1 MIAHGELDE
10 NVPPLASLRLVDA
23 LIKANKDFDFLLVP
37 NADHFLDAVPYYQR
51 RRWDF
56 FVRELLHE
64 TPPEAYLMKPF
75 D

>member
-1 MIAHGELDE
+1 M
-10 NVPPLASLRLVDA
+10 PPLASLRLADA
-23 LIKANKDFDFLLVP
+23 LIKANKDFDFLMVP
-37 NADHFLDAVPYYQR
+37 NADHFLDSVPYYQR

-64 TPPEAYLMKPF
+64 NPPEAYLMKPF